1 MLKSKGLQVYLKDFQ
16 NQVNVIVSI
25 QVIIDPRSCYY
36 LTAHAII
43 LMRWEIVELENL
55 MDLNT

>member
-1 MLKSKGLQVYLKDFQ
+1 MLKSKGFHLYLKDFQ

-36 LTAHAII
+36 LSGHTVV
-43 LMRWEIVELENL
+43 LMKWEIV
-55 MDLNT
+55 